1 MGKKSNKNQEQ
12 VVDLTNAGPKDC
24 GVIFDS
30 SDAVLDEARKMVR
43 LDHVSKPWTRESW
56 EKARPF
62 ILEQRQKLETTG
74 WAGADSARTEM
85 YVLRRNA
92 PHGAFTDD
100 GFMYIRIPK
109 KFIDFHRSSRPAEED
124 KADEHDEGKQR
135 KTLRRRKENAPSYK
149 LDNEFIWKVRVDG
162 DGENSDRDPNVILDT
177 PEPLE
182 NIFYLVQC
190 LSPGMARLEYNRKD
204 AMQPN
209 TKQSDLR
216 DDPEAPAMRHRAV
229 FAASEK
235 MVRTLPPVFWLKK
248 NETELRKILGAEA
261 YEATMRAAQDDKRSH
276 IRDVKGLN
284 EKVWEE
290 ALPPPAPLALAR
302 IPPVLVESL
311 SRAVARSPYQA
322 PFLSAFGSASEN
334 GYARKPISI
343 GPVET
348 GTVLSWMTAA
358 LAVGASALFFRPF
371 V

>member
-12 VVDLTNAGPKDC
+12 AVDLTNAGPKDC

-30 SDAVLDEARKMVR
+30 SDVVLDEARKMVR

-62 ILEQRQKLETTG
+62 ILEQRQKLESSG
-74 WAGADSARTEM
+74 WAGTDSARTEL
-85 YVLRRNA
+85 YVLRRTA
-92 PHGAFTDD
+92 PHGAFTED

-109 KFIDFHRSSRPAEED
+109 KFIDFHRSSRSADDDAKAEE
-124 KADEHDEGKQR
+124 HDDGKQR

-149 LDNEFIWKVRVDG
+149 LDNEYIWKVRVDG
-162 DGENSDRDPNVILDT
+162 DGDNSERDPNVILDT
-177 PEPLE
+177 PEPFE

-216 DDPEAPAMRHRAV
+216 DNPEAPAMRHRAV

-235 MVRTLPPVFWLKK
+235 MVRTLPPAFWMKK
-248 NETELRKILGAEA
+248 NEIELRKILGAEA
-261 YEATMRAAQDDKRSH
+261 FEATMRAAQDEKRSH
-276 IRDVKGLN
+276 VRDVKGLN

-290 ALPPPAPLALAR
+290 ALPPRSESDKKGKKAKAPKV
-302 IPPVLVESL
+302 PK
-311 SRAVARSPYQA
+311 AVA
-322 PFLSAFGSASEN
+322 
-334 GYARKPISI
+334 
-343 GPVET
+343 
-348 GTVLSWMTAA
+348 
-358 LAVGASALFFRPF
+358 ASA
-371 V
+371 

>member
-1 MGKKSNKNQEQ
+1 
-12 VVDLTNAGPKDC
+12 
-24 GVIFDS
+24 VIFDS
-30 SDAVLDEARKMVR
+30 SDAVLDEAKKMVR
-43 LDHVSKPWTRESW
+43 LNHVSKPWTRESW

-62 ILEQRQKLETTG
+62 ILEQRQKLETSG
-74 WAGADSARTEM
+74 WAGTDSARTEL

-92 PHGAFTDD
+92 PHGAFTED

-109 KFIDFHRSSRPAEED
+109 KFIDFHRSSRPADEEKTEEND
-124 KADEHDEGKQR
+124 DGKQR

-162 DGENSDRDPNVILDT
+162 DGDNSDRDPNVILDT

-235 MVRTLPPVFWLKK
+235 MMRTLPPVFWMKK
-248 NETELRKILGAEA
+248 NEIELRKILGAEA
-261 YEATMRAAQDDKRSH
+261 FEATMRAAEDSARSH
-276 IRDVKGLN
+276 TRDVKGLN

-290 ALPPPAPLALAR
+290 ALPPRAESDKKKSKKAKAPK
-302 IPPVLVESL
+302 VSN
-311 SRAVARSPYQA
+311 AVA
-322 PFLSAFGSASEN
+322 
-334 GYARKPISI
+334 
-343 GPVET
+343 
-348 GTVLSWMTAA
+348 
-358 LAVGASALFFRPF
+358 ASA
-371 V
+371 